1 MSVVRREG
9 KMVRL
14 KFSGRGLADLD
25 FWTKSDPF
33 LTLSRP
39 NRRKDGQVQIR
50 KTETIMNNL
59 NPDWKLLYVSL
70 SELCDNDFNMTLK
83 IDVWDEDKSSRNDLI
98 GSVQVTLGML
108 QKLAVSGAA
117 LPLVKE
123 AEGLHRRKEG
133 RGNLLV
139 TQCLVE
145 DTPVL
150 PRKVSVPGNY
160 PAPSRS
166 HHSAPPP
173 QTRWRV
179 TIAAYPQTET
189 PPPHNHPNNQNQ
201 HKYQLNSF
209 GHNSAPAC
217 TISPNHITT
226 IQELPDCEVV
236 STTNGGQVQP
246 GQWSQLAMAPM
257 VAGPPNGDLYDIPRT
272 RMGAPLAIPE
282 VPPYHQ
288 QMPGTQMPYQGEQMS
303 YQQGVPPFNPHGS
316 APPYNNGQF
325 HHHQQA
331 DPGDARPMWVPPS
344 PY

>member
-1 MSVVRREG
+1 
-9 KMVRL
+9 MVRL

-33 LTLSRP
+33 LALSRP

-70 SELCDNDFNMTLK
+70 SELCDNDFNMMLK

-108 QKLAVSGAA
+108 QKLAISGAA

-139 TQCLVE
+139 TQCLIE

-173 QTRWRV
+173 QV
-179 TIAAYPQTET
+179 
-189 PPPHNHPNNQNQ
+189 H
-201 HKYQLNSF
+201 
-209 GHNSAPAC
+209 
-217 TISPNHITT
+217 
-226 IQELPDCEVV
+226 
-236 STTNGGQVQP
+236 P

-257 VAGPPNGDLYDIPRT
+257 VAGPPNGDPYDIPRT
-272 RMGAPLAIPE
+272 PMGAPLAIPE

-288 QMPGTQMPYQGEQMS
+288 QMPGIQVPYHGEQMA
-303 YQQGVPPFNPHGS
+303 YQGAPQFNQQPGS
-316 APPYNNGQF
+316 GTPYNNGQF
-325 HHHQQA
+325 HHHHHQS

>member
-70 SELCDNDFNMTLK
+70 SELCDNDFNMMLK

-108 QKLAVSGAA
+108 QKLAHSGAA

-123 AEGLHRRKEG
+123 AEGMHRRKEG

-166 HHSAPPP
+166 HHSVPPP
-173 QTRWRV
+173 QV
-179 TIAAYPQTET
+179 
-189 PPPHNHPNNQNQ
+189 N
-201 HKYQLNSF
+201 
-209 GHNSAPAC
+209 
-217 TISPNHITT
+217 
-226 IQELPDCEVV
+226 
-236 STTNGGQVQP
+236 P

-257 VAGPPNGDLYDIPRT
+257 VAGPPNGDPHDIPRT

-282 VPPYHQ
+282 APLVYNQQ
-288 QMPGTQMPYQGEQMS
+288 QMPPQVPHHQQGGGQQMS
-303 YQQGVPPFNPHGS
+303 YQGVGPFNPPTGT
-316 APPYNNGQF
+316 ATPYNNNGQF
-325 HHHQQA
+325 HQFHQQS

>member
-39 NRRKDGQVQIR
+39 NRRKDGLVQIR

-59 NPDWKLLYVSL
+59 NPDWKLVYVSL
-70 SELCDNDFNMTLK
+70 SELCDNDFNMMLK

-98 GSVQVTLGML
+98 GSVQVSLGML
-108 QKLAVSGAA
+108 QKLAQSKAA

-123 AEGLHRRKEG
+123 AEGIHRRKEG

-139 TQCLVE
+139 TQCLIE

-150 PRKVSVPGNY
+150 PRKASVPGNY

-166 HHSAPPP
+166 HHSVPPP
-173 QTRWRV
+173 QV
-179 TIAAYPQTET
+179 
-189 PPPHNHPNNQNQ
+189 NPN
-201 HKYQLNSF
+201 
-209 GHNSAPAC
+209 
-217 TISPNHITT
+217 
-226 IQELPDCEVV
+226 
-236 STTNGGQVQP
+236 
-246 GQWSQLAMAPM
+246 QWSQLAMAPM
-257 VAGPPNGDLYDIPRT
+257 VAAPQTDPYDIPRAP
-272 RMGAPLAIPE
+272 MGAPLAIPE
-282 VPPYHQ
+282 APLYHQ
-288 QMPGTQMPYQGEQMS
+288 MPSSPFVGTQMPYQPGDQNP
-303 YQQGVPPFNPHGS
+303 YQREVGAYNPAVGLGS
-316 APPYNNGQF
+316 NYNGQYVN
-325 HHHQQA
+325 HHNHHQPSDPA
-331 DPGDARPMWVPPS
+331 DTRPMWVPPS

>member
-1 MSVVRREG
+1 
-9 KMVRL
+9 MVRL

-39 NRRKDGQVQIR
+39 NRRRDGQVQIR

-70 SELCDNDFNMTLK
+70 SELCDNDFNMMLK

-108 QKLAVSGAA
+108 QKLAQSKAA

-139 TQCLVE
+139 MECLVE
-145 DTPVL
+145 ETPVM

-160 PAPSRS
+160 PAPSRL

-189 PPPHNHPNNQNQ
+189 PPPPHNNHHNHNHNNHNHQ
-201 HKYQLNSF
+201 KYQLNSF
-209 GHNSAPAC
+209 GHNSTPAR
-217 TISPNHITT
+217 ISQNHITT
-226 IQELPDCEVV
+226 IQELPDSEV
-236 STTNGGQVQP
+236 STAGQVNP

-257 VAGPPNGDLYDIPRT
+257 VAPPSNGDPYDIPRT

-282 VPPYHQ
+282 VPVFHQ
-288 QMPGTQMPYQGEQMS
+288 QMPGTQMPYQGEQVS
-303 YQQGVPPFNPHGS
+303 FQGVPPNSGT
-316 APPYNNGQF
+316 PYNNQF
-325 HHHQQA
+325 PGHHPS
-331 DPGDARPMWVPPS
+331 DPGDSRPMWVPPS

>member
-39 NRRKDGQVQIR
+39 NRRKDGLVQIR

-59 NPDWKLLYVSL
+59 NPDWKLVYVSL
-70 SELCDNDFNMTLK
+70 SELCDNDFNMMLK

-98 GSVQVTLGML
+98 GSVQVSLGML
-108 QKLAVSGAA
+108 QKLAQSKAA

-123 AEGLHRRKEG
+123 AEGIHRRKEG

-139 TQCLVE
+139 TQCLIE

-150 PRKVSVPGNY
+150 PRKASVPGNY

-166 HHSAPPP
+166 HHSVPPP

-179 TIAAYPQTET
+179 TIADYPESTSLPQ
-189 PPPHNHPNNQNQ
+189 PQPYNRNHHNH
-201 HKYQLNSF
+201 LNRF
-209 GHNSAPAC
+209 GVNSAPSR
-217 TISPNHITT
+217 ISQNRFTT
-226 IQELPDCEVV
+226 IQELHESDVV
-236 STTNGGQVQP
+236 SNGQVNP
-246 GQWSQLAMAPM
+246 NQWSQLAMAPM
-257 VAGPPNGDLYDIPRT
+257 VAAPQTDPYDIPRAP
-272 RMGAPLAIPE
+272 MGAPLAIPE
-282 VPPYHQ
+282 APLYHQ
-288 QMPGTQMPYQGEQMS
+288 MPSSPFVGTQMPHQPGDQNS
-303 YQQGVPPFNPHGS
+303 YQREVGAYNPAVGS
-316 APPYNNGQF
+316 NYNGQYVN
-325 HHHQQA
+325 HYNHHQPSDPA
-331 DPGDARPMWVPPS
+331 DTRPMWVPPS